1 MAEYDT
7 FGLRS
12 GYVIGLEASGDDKYY
27 VLFGVLETPSGLSP
41 HAAWSVRWLVFTS
54 AFGGWLRDLVVAL
67 NRLALRCEPSVGGL
81 SRGKPQA
88 KGTVERVR
96 RKS

>member
-1 MAEYDT
+1 VDGASQGY
-7 FGLRS
+7 RS
-12 GYVIGLEASGDDKYY
+12 T
-27 VLFGVLETPSGLSP
+27 FGVLETPSGLSP
-41 HAAWSVRWLVFTS
+41 HAAWSVRWLIFTPV
-54 AFGGWLRDLVVAL
+54 FGGWLRDLVVAL

-96 RKS
+96 RK